1 MAFLFKITNSVINQ
15 LDEFFD
21 TVDQG
26 ILVFEQGVNN
36 YLNNNTESFQENIIS
51 IGKLESKADSLF
63 RKIENTLYTKSLLPQ
78 FRGDVVRLLEKVDD
92 IIDIAKENLNQ
103 FDVEQPN
110 IPESLNLDFSELV
123 SISVKSAEALVIS
136 ARVFFKD
143 SKAVKDKLHRVF
155 FYEKLAD
162 KAANEMKRKV
172 FNQIEGEGLSL
183 SEKQHL
189 RYFALHAENISDS
202 AEVAADILSVMAIK
216 QNL

>member
-51 IGKLESKADSLF
+51 IGKLESKADALF